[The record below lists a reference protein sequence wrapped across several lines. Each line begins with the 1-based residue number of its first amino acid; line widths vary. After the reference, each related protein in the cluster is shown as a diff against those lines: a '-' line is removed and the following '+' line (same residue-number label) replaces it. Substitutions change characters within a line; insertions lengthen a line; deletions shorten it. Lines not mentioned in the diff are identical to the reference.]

1 MISTD
6 GQSLEGLTEG
16 EETDMEDEDIS
27 LGLNSNEELVSVQ
40 GQDGQQYVVLEV
52 IQLEV
57 IYKFPFF
64 YQQTHKY
71 SFESLGRR
79 WR

>member
-1 MISTD
+1 
-6 GQSLEGLTEG
+6 
-16 EETDMEDEDIS
+16 MEDEDIS

-57 IYKFPFF
+57 
-64 YQQTHKY
+64 
-71 SFESLGRR
+71 RR
-79 WR
+79 DLICL

>member
-1 MISTD
+1 
-6 GQSLEGLTEG
+6 LTEG

-57 IYKFPFF
+57 SAHLP
-64 YQQTHKY
+64 
-71 SFESLGRR
+71 R
-79 WR
+79 

>member
-1 MISTD
+1 M
-6 GQSLEGLTEG
+6 EGLTEG

-57 IYKFPFF
+57 NSNL
-64 YQQTHKY
+64 H
-71 SFESLGRR
+71 
-79 WR
+79 